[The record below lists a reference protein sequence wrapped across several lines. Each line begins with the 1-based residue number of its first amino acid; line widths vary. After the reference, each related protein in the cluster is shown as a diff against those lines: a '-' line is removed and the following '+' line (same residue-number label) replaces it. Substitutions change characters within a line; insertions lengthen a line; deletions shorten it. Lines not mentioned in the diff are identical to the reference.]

1 MIGGLLF
8 GVGRWLMGSQLGQV
22 ILVVAAVFLA
32 FTGWTWKVERDARTA
47 VMERVLKETAEES
60 SRRLR
65 ELNAVAAKSA
75 EREAALAQAEAER
88 AKLIGEIHA
97 LSKLNNDRVCLPH
110 SSVLRLD
117 ALRDRRS
124 SGRGARKPG
133 G

>member
-1 MIGGLLF
+1 MIAGLIF
-8 GVGRWLMGSQLGQV
+8 GVGRWLIGAQVGQIV
-22 ILVVAAVFLA
+22 LIVCAVLVAL
-32 FTGWTWKVERDARTA
+32 TGWTWKVARDARAA
-47 VMERVLKETAEES
+47 VIERVLRETAEES

-75 EREAALAQAEAER
+75 AREAALAQAETER

-97 LSKLNNDRVCLPH
+97 LSHVNNDRVCLPH

-117 ALRDRRS
+117 SLRGRPP
-124 SGRGARKPG
+124 GRGARKPG